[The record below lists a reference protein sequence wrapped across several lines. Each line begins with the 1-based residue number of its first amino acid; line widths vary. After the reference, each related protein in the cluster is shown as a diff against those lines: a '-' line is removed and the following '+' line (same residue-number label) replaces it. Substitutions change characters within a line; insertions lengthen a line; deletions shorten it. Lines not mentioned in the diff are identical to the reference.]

1 MEEEGVAVEEEAGA
15 EEGVAIAA
23 ILTTIVPMT
32 APIMVVPVIHT
43 LMVPRQL
50 VIMRTVPAKADM
62 VMTAAGTAEAMKIMA
77 IEEEGVVVAV
87 AAGSVAAIV
96 TVTIETLVVVVIV
109 AVADAL
115 RGQPEM
121 TPFMTA
127 LLSKESNVRDHV
139 AHSLSGISSTS
150 VRRQFEEF
158 GEIKTFFDLIAN
170 RGMVFV
176 TYYDVR
182 AAERARERL
191 QDSEISGRPI
201 DVHYSLPRGDEQAGR
216 CERDKNQGT
225 LLITLR
231 QSNQTVDDHEL
242 RRLFQRFGDVKQ
254 ILPAEGRNDQR
265 LLEMYDSRAMETAH
279 DHLQGQP
286 LQDGIMDI
294 EFAWD
299 VPETPLPPGPVPG
312 SKYKNANMAET
323 QIRNPGDGEEDGA
336 GVVFEANT
344 RSERETAVGTGIVD
358 GPVVHAVTGTGMDMA
373 PDEEAGLIM
382 RSPLVVV
389 EITGLRPPEIQDTR
403 EVEAQ
408 VDMVRPAPVQ
418 LLHLRQPA
426 DDRLEQAKK
435 VQQLL
440 AALKQSQPAGA
451 PTPPPQVAPPANN
464 PPPPNP
470 YAYPPSLIP
479 SSMPPFPPA
488 GYSAPPPGYPYPPP
502 PPSQPVAQPNA
513 DQPPASLA
521 SLPPSVLALLQQG
534 PTAQA
539 SPPPAQ
545 PPQGM
550 YGIPGYGAYAAP
562 PQQLPP
568 PPHMPPP
575 SQSPPAAG
583 QTPQAMQQLMALLSA
598 HKRV

>member
-1 MEEEGVAVEEEAGA
+1 
-15 EEGVAIAA
+15 
-23 ILTTIVPMT
+23 
-32 APIMVVPVIHT
+32 
-43 LMVPRQL
+43 
-50 VIMRTVPAKADM
+50 MRTDLAKVDT
-62 VMTAAGTAEAMKIMA
+62 VMTAVDMAEATKITVN
-77 IEEEGVVVAV
+77 EEEGVVAAAV
-87 AAGSVAAIV
+87 VVSVVAIV
-96 TVTIETLVVVVIV
+96 TMTIGTLVEAGTVV
-109 AVADAL
+109 VADAL
-115 RGQPEM
+115 QGQLEM

-127 LLSKESNVRDHV
+127 LSNKESNVRDRV
-139 AHSLSGISSTS
+139 YETDSTS

-216 CERDKNQGT
+216 YFAQGT
-225 LLITLR
+225 LLLTLR
-231 QSNQTVDDHEL
+231 QSNQAIDDHEL
-242 RRLFQRFGDVKQ
+242 RRIFQRFGDVKQ
-254 ILPAEGRNDQR
+254 ILPAEGRGDQR

-312 SKYKNANMAET
+312 SKRQLEDREYSRDPDT
-323 QIRNPGDGEEDGA
+323 QPRGRGRGRGRGGLRGEYDDRERDRSWDRDRRRSRSPRGDRDRDVYGSRRGSRFDYDEPSRGGRNHTSPPPRDSGYNGNG
-336 GVVFEANT
+336 
-344 RSERETAVGTGIVD
+344 GTGGGY
-358 GPVVHAVTGTGMDMA
+358 GPPNAGSA
-373 PDEEAGLIM
+373 P
-382 RSPLVVV
+382 
-389 EITGLRPPEIQDTR
+389 PPG
-403 EVEAQ
+403 
-408 VDMVRPAPVQ
+408 
-418 LLHLRQPA
+418 

-440 AALKQSQPAGA
+440 AALKQSQSTGA
-451 PTPPPQVAPPANN
+451 PTPPQVAPPNN

-470 YAYPPSLIP
+470 NPNPYAYPPPPP
-479 SSMPPFPPA
+479 SAMPPFPPT
-488 GYSAPPPGYPYPPP
+488 GYPAPPPGYPLY
-502 PPSQPVAQPNA
+502 PSQAPTQPTPQPSA
-513 DQPPASLA
+513 DQSSATLA
-521 SLPPSVLALLQQG
+521 GLPPSVLALLQQAS
-534 PTAQA
+534 TVHA

-545 PPQGM
+545 PHQGM
-550 YGIPGYGAYAAP
+550 YGIPGYGAYGAP
-562 PQQLPP
+562 PQQVP

-575 SQSPPAAG
+575 SQSPPAGG

>member
-1 MEEEGVAVEEEAGA
+1 MEEEGVAVEEEAEA

-43 LMVPRQL
+43 LMVLRQL
-50 VIMRTVPAKADM
+50 VIMRTVPAKVDM
-62 VMTAAGTAEAMKIMA
+62 VMTAADTAEATKTTA
-77 IEEEGVVVAV
+77 IEEEGVVVVV

-96 TVTIETLVVVVIV
+96 TVTIETLVVVVIA
-109 AVADAL
+109 AVADAR

-127 LLSKESNVRDHV
+127 LLNKESNYETD
-139 AHSLSGISSTS
+139 STS

-312 SKYKNANMAET
+312 SNLLT
-323 QIRNPGDGEEDGA
+323 
-336 GVVFEANT
+336 
-344 RSERETAVGTGIVD
+344 IVL
-358 GPVVHAVTGTGMDMA
+358 GG
-373 PDEEAGLIM
+373 
-382 RSPLVVV
+382 
-389 EITGLRPPEIQDTR
+389 
-403 EVEAQ
+403 
-408 VDMVRPAPVQ
+408 
-418 LLHLRQPA
+418 
-426 DDRLEQAKK
+426 
-435 VQQLL
+435 
-440 AALKQSQPAGA
+440 
-451 PTPPPQVAPPANN
+451 N
-464 PPPPNP
+464 
-470 YAYPPSLIP
+470 
-479 SSMPPFPPA
+479 
-488 GYSAPPPGYPYPPP
+488 
-502 PPSQPVAQPNA
+502 
-513 DQPPASLA
+513 
-521 SLPPSVLALLQQG
+521 
-534 PTAQA
+534 
-539 SPPPAQ
+539 
-545 PPQGM
+545 
-550 YGIPGYGAYAAP
+550 
-562 PQQLPP
+562 
-568 PPHMPPP
+568 
-575 SQSPPAAG
+575 
-583 QTPQAMQQLMALLSA
+583 
-598 HKRV
+598 